1 MIKPGDRF
9 QVEYIPIIIDKME
22 LLGKYAKERAQATNQ
37 YEKMTAR
44 HFSRTVFFCT
54 AHTGNPPRIQAYN
67 TADKLQKAVFTFSN
81 LKLLKKV

>member
-9 QVEYIPIIIDKME
+9 QVVYIPD
-22 LLGKYAKERAQATNQ
+22 LLDLKQFTGKYQRDKAKAHNQ
-37 YEKMTAR
+37 YVNMVAR
-44 HFSRTVFFCT
+44 HFKSPVFFCT
-54 AHTGNPPRIQAYN
+54 ARTGNPPRIQAYN

>member
-9 QVEYIPIIIDKME
+9 QVEYIPD
-22 LLGKYAKERAQATNQ
+22 LLDLKQCTGKYQKDRAKAHNQ
-37 YEKMTAR
+37 YVNTIAR
-44 HFSRTVFFCT
+44 HFKRLVFFCT
-54 AHTGNPPRIQAYN
+54 ARTGNPPQIQAYN

>member
-9 QVEYIPIIIDKME
+9 QVVYIGVILDPNDFSTKRLKDE
-22 LLGKYAKERAQATNQ
+22 VKVHNQ

-44 HFSRTVFFCT
+44 HFSRPVFFCT
-54 AHTGNPPRIQAYN
+54 ARTGNPPRIQAYN